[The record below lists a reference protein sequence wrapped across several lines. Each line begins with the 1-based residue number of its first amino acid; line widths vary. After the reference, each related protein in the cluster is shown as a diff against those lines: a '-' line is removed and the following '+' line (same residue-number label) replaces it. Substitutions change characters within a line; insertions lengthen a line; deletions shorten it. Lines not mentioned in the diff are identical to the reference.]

1 MKARKLVADKDKL
14 AYIIGLALGDGNLSN
29 PNGRAVRLRITCDV
43 KYPKLIQRIKATI
56 QHVLPENKVSI
67 VLRKK
72 NCVDVSCFSNH
83 WEAILGW
90 YVGKGSKFAQK
101 VSVPDWIKTNADYA
115 KWCLKGLIE
124 TDGSVYFDRGYP
136 MVMYTSIIPNLTN
149 DANSMIELLGFK
161 PHIYQI
167 IPQNR
172 KDNYNHQ
179 KIYHIRLSKNVTDF
193 LAVVKPE
200 KN

>member
-149 DANSMIELLGFK
+149 DANS
-161 PHIYQI
+161 
-167 IPQNR
+167 
-172 KDNYNHQ
+172 
-179 KIYHIRLSKNVTDF
+179 
-193 LAVVKPE
+193 
-200 KN
+200 